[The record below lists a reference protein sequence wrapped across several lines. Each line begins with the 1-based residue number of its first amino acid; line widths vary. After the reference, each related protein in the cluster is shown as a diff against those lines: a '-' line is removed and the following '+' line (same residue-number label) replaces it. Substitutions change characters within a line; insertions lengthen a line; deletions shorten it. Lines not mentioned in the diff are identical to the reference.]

1 MGMETPKDGMI
12 ATIIMAAGM
21 PPITS
26 ATSRAR
32 PLRALLFDAGNTLL
46 QMNYAAI
53 AGHLASRGHVV
64 TAQAVADAEQRARVR
79 LDEDLATGTSTESTD
94 THGRYL
100 RYVLHHLGITGEE
113 EVQDVERWRRSY
125 NVPIGL
131 WNVADPEAGAALA
144 RAKAAGLIVGVIS
157 NSNGMARSILETT
170 GLARD
175 LDFVID
181 SGIVG
186 VEKPDPRIFHLAL
199 EHAGVAAAEAC
210 YVGDLYSVD
219 VVGARGA
226 GLDAV
231 LLDPRGY
238 WGPRDCVLARGVDDA
253 VRLCLSRI

>member
-1 MGMETPKDGMI
+1 MI

-21 PPITS
+21 PPMTS
-26 ATSRAR
+26 ATSLAR

-53 AGHLASRGHVV
+53 AGHLASQGRVV
-64 TAQAVADAEQRARVR
+64 TAHAVADAEQRARVR
-79 LDEDLATGTSTESTD
+79 LDDDLATGSSTESTD

-100 RYVLHHLGITGEE
+100 RYVLFHLGITEE
-113 EVQDVERWRRSY
+113 QEVQDIAQWRRGY

-144 RAKAAGLIVGVIS
+144 RAKATGLIVGVIS

-199 EHAGVAAAEAC
+199 EHARVPAAEAC

-219 VVGARGA
+219 VLGARRA

-238 WGPRDCVLARGVDDA
+238 WGPRDCLLARGVDDA
-253 VRLCLSRI
+253 VRLCLASR

>member
-1 MGMETPKDGMI
+1 MM

-21 PPITS
+21 PPMASTP
-26 ATSRAR
+26 SRTQ

-53 AGHLASRGHVV
+53 AGHLESRGHVV
-64 TAQAVADAEQRARVR
+64 TAQAVEDAEHRARVR
-79 LDEDLATGTSTESTD
+79 LDEDLATGSSTESTD

-100 RYVLHHLGITGEE
+100 RYVLLHLGITGEE
-113 EVQDVERWRRSY
+113 DVQNVASWRRGY
-125 NVPIGL
+125 NAPIGL
-131 WNVADPEAGAALA
+131 WNEAVPEAGVALA

-157 NSNGMARSILETT
+157 NSNGTVRSILETT

-175 LDFVID
+175 VDFVVD

-199 EHAGVAAAEAC
+199 EHARVPAAAAC

-219 VVGARGA
+219 VIGARRA
-226 GLDAV
+226 GLEAV

-238 WGPRDCVLARGVDDA
+238 WGPRDCILARGIDDA
-253 VRLCLSRI
+253 VRLCLSRL

>member
-1 MGMETPKDGMI
+1 MQTPEDGMI
-12 ATIIMAAGM
+12 ATIIMAAAM

-26 ATSRAR
+26 TTFRAR

-53 AGHLASRGHVV
+53 AEHLATRGHVV
-64 TAQAVADAEQRARVR
+64 TEQAVADAEQRARVR
-79 LDEDLATGTSTESTD
+79 LDDDLATGSSTESTD

-100 RYVLHHLGITGEE
+100 RYVLDHLGITAEE
-113 EVQDVERWRRSY
+113 EVEDVARWRRGY

-157 NSNGMARSILETT
+157 NSNGMARSILEKT

-199 EHAGVAAAEAC
+199 EHARVAAAEAC

-219 VVGARGA
+219 VLGARRA

-238 WGPRDCVLARGVDDA
+238 WGPRDCVLAWGVDDA

>member
-1 MGMETPKDGMI
+1 MGMETPEDGMI
-12 ATIIMAAGM
+12 ATIIMAAGTRPM
-21 PPITS
+21 TS
-26 ATSRAR
+26 TPSR
-32 PLRALLFDAGNTLL
+32 PQSLRALLFDAGNTLL

-64 TAQAVADAEQRARVR
+64 TAQAVADAEHRARVR
-79 LDEDLATGTSTESTD
+79 LDEDLATGSSTESTD
-94 THGRYL
+94 SHERYL
-100 RYVLHHLGITGEE
+100 RYVLLHLGITGEE
-113 EVQDVERWRRSY
+113 DVQDVARWRRSY
-125 NVPIGL
+125 NAPVGL
-131 WNVADPEAGAALA
+131 WTEPHPEAGVALA

-157 NSNGMARSILETT
+157 NSNGMARAILETA
-170 GLARD
+170 GLAGD

-199 EHAGVAAAEAC
+199 EHAGVPAAAAC

-219 VVGARGA
+219 VIGARRA

-238 WGPRDCVLARGVDDA
+238 WGPRDCALARGVDEA